1 MSKARDR
8 LTTYRSKRDF
18 KKTREPAGT
27 PRASGRK
34 LSYLIQKHAASHEHY
49 DFRLEWNGALLS
61 WAVPKGPSENPD
73 DKRLA
78 IHVEDHPVEYGKFEG
93 TIPKDEYGGGTVMLW
108 DRGTWTPDGDVEAG
122 LEKGKLS
129 FELHGER
136 LKGHWALVR
145 LRARS
150 KNDKDNWLLIKEL
163 AGPMPRKGKLIV
175 EREMTSVAS
184 WGFTNAGSGPAGFF
198 FTRLDFVFS
207 VLSLCALAAADLFEC
222 QTLAPCAI
230 SPMVRPLATLVISR
244 STISLPFRGMGPASS
259 LISSQLSLSFLLR
272 ARRRTSAQ
280 CPFSRSPCSSKLSL
294 PFSSPAS
301 TSPSGVQVPRSHSI
315 TVPPP
320 YSSFGMVPSNLPY
333 STG

>member
-1 MSKARDR
+1 MAKARDR

-27 PRASGRK
+27 PRASSRK

-49 DFRLEWNGALLS
+49 DFRLEWDGALLS

-108 DRGTWTPDGDVEAG
+108 DRGTWVPDGDVEAA

-163 AGPMPRKGKLIV
+163 AGPMPRKDKPIV

-184 WGFTNAGSGPAGFF
+184 GRSMDEIAQGTKVWHSNKSAMNNMQRLKTEKTKAKRVKKKPAGP
-198 FTRLDFVFS
+198 LPAFVKP
-207 VLSLCALAAADLFEC
+207 
-222 QTLAPCAI
+222 Q
-230 SPMVRPLATLVISR
+230 LATLVDAPPEGEGWLHEIKYDGYRAITALSGGKAADPHPQWSR
-244 STISLPFRGMGPASS
+244 LDRQIPCFGRAVSRLA
-259 LISSQLSLSFLLR
+259 LR
-272 ARRRTSAQ
+272 HGVDRRRN
-280 CPFSRSPCSSKLSL
+280 R
-294 PFSSPAS
+294 
-301 TSPSGVQVPRSHSI
+301 RHR
-315 TVPPP
+315 
-320 YSSFGMVPSNLPY
+320 
-333 STG
+333 